1 MQVAAGRVSSPAAA
15 ATADCCWLRCT
26 IVISLCGQGISCPS
40 SVIGGWG
47 GALPPHFGQK
57 KSRRPFSD
65 FLLGA
70 PLCWRRVFNCK
81 SSGQVGAV
89 DKSLFWKKASIFLPG
104 LCRFYGRNDF
114 FLNFFQDGFFRK
126 PLCQQPQVDPMCGW
140 KTGINQVLVT
150 FRIVGYQFYK
160 FLDKA
165 VQYSIY
171 HYPHTQR

>member
-1 MQVAAGRVSSPAAA
+1 MDDTTLFRVVLHLLVVFTEQLFAALVSSGGNSRLSLAALNNRDFVVR
-15 ATADCCWLRCT
+15 TGHF
-26 IVISLCGQGISCPS
+26 VSLL

-47 GALPPHFGQK
+47 GVLPPHFGQK

-65 FLLGA
+65 FLLGV
-70 PLCWRRVFNCK
+70 PLCGRRVFSCK
-81 SSGQVGAV
+81 SSG
-89 DKSLFWKKASIFLPG
+89 
-104 LCRFYGRNDF
+104 
-114 FLNFFQDGFFRK
+114 
-126 PLCQQPQVDPMCGW
+126 QVDPMCGW
-140 KTGINQVLVT
+140 QTGINQFLVT